1 MVYNEQID
9 DVLRNLIKNG
19 LIKTMFLFSSKTYS
33 LIRKYPEKASLEN
46 TKVLWMIKDI
56 MNFHNKY
63 VAEIGM
69 KYKFIHV
76 AMKNHTF
83 LVIPVSEERIV
94 LMEAEKDVPLYLV
107 LAELLEHERGENENS
122 GFKQFF

>member
-33 LIRKYPEKASLEN
+33 LIRKYPEGASLEN
-46 TKVLWMIKDI
+46 TKALWMVKDI

-76 AMKNHTF
+76 SVKNHTF
-83 LVIPVSEERIV
+83 LVIPVNEERIV
-94 LMEAEKDVPLYLV
+94 LMEAERDVPLYLV
-107 LAELLEHERGENENS
+107 LAELLEHERGEN
-122 GFKQFF
+122 